1 MRRIKVS
8 RVLCLLL
15 VFALASGALTGCGLI
30 GKRKKPTALAKIDKN
45 TTYAQIESPLDTILK
60 SAESNAAGD
69 GNAAKA
75 PDDELSDDMGADRFN
90 FIASQAANGRYY
102 VLYSDLENAD
112 NVFLCSFDEKGKKEV
127 TIPIPSSEDGGVTHF
142 CVMPDDSIILL
153 DNRYVAQKDV
163 FVRQM
168 GRYTVENKDKDN
180 KDKDKDKDKPVL
192 KEVWK
197 VTVSDEEDFYPNGL
211 VSTENDIYIL
221 TETGVII
228 YDSKDG
234 AAKLKS
240 DLPKDFYGNICK
252 TPDGKVLLAA
262 SMSPYAFSYT
272 IDPATGKY
280 QENKYQTPGSFYGD
294 AFSSGFGEYD
304 FCIADASCIYGFKIG
319 EPEPVKLFDFIGSDL
334 EIESIIGFSFLSA
347 ETAVLMYYNMDF
359 GSEAALFKKAPD
371 QQGDKVALSIACT
384 YADSKLSKAIVNFNK
399 KNDRYR
405 VVLKEYPYDD
415 EGNNTLNMEIAA
427 GNIPDMLCVSEDM
440 PVESYAAKGMFV
452 DLEPMFS
459 KDEEIAARDYLD
471 NVINAS
477 RIDGKMYFISPAF
490 NVIGLI
496 GKKKD
501 FGDTKGVTTTQIEN
515 MIKERGLSYDTAM
528 GVTSRQDMLS
538 WVMFCAMEEYVD
550 WDKGTCSFGSESFI
564 NLLKFCNKFPKK
576 VKYENVDWSKFETAM
591 REGKQ
596 LARDG
601 YIYNIESYMVDR
613 YGYVGDEIVFMGY
626 PGNGENGPVIMNELA
641 VAIMHNSDHPEGCW
655 EFLREFY
662 LDDYQQSV
670 DNAFPVST
678 DALQILAEK
687 AMNPKVY
694 TYTDVN
700 GKQVSEPE
708 TGSIFLNDKEIKL
721 PVPTQKD
728 IDFVMD
734 ILRSLENK
742 ASVDS
747 KITEIINEES
757 GAYFAGQKGAEET
770 ADIIQSRVK
779 VYISETK

>member
-30 GKRKKPTALAKIDKN
+30 GKRKKPTTLAKIDKN

-60 SAESNAAGD
+60 SAESNADGG
-69 GNAAKA
+69 GNAEKA

-180 KDKDKDKDKPVL
+180 KDKDKDKPVL

-262 SMSPYAFSYT
+262 SMSPNAFSYT

-728 IDFVMD
+728 IDFVMEL
-734 ILRSLENK
+734 LRSLENK

>member
-1 MRRIKVS
+1 
-8 RVLCLLL
+8 
-15 VFALASGALTGCGLI
+15 
-30 GKRKKPTALAKIDKN
+30 
-45 TTYAQIESPLDTILK
+45 
-60 SAESNAAGD
+60 
-69 GNAAKA
+69 
-75 PDDELSDDMGADRFN
+75 
-90 FIASQAANGRYY
+90 
-102 VLYSDLENAD
+102 
-112 NVFLCSFDEKGKKEV
+112 
-127 TIPIPSSEDGGVTHF
+127 
-142 CVMPDDSIILL
+142 
-153 DNRYVAQKDV
+153 
-163 FVRQM
+163 
-168 GRYTVENKDKDN
+168 
-180 KDKDKDKDKPVL
+180 
-192 KEVWK
+192 
-197 VTVSDEEDFYPNGL
+197 
-211 VSTENDIYIL
+211 
-221 TETGVII
+221 
-228 YDSKDG
+228 
-234 AAKLKS
+234 
-240 DLPKDFYGNICK
+240 
-252 TPDGKVLLAA
+252 
-262 SMSPYAFSYT
+262 
-272 IDPATGKY
+272 
-280 QENKYQTPGSFYGD
+280 
-294 AFSSGFGEYD
+294 
-304 FCIADASCIYGFKIG
+304 
-319 EPEPVKLFDFIGSDL
+319 
-334 EIESIIGFSFLSA
+334 
-347 ETAVLMYYNMDF
+347 
-359 GSEAALFKKAPD
+359 
-371 QQGDKVALSIACT
+371 
-384 YADSKLSKAIVNFNK
+384 
-399 KNDRYR
+399 
-405 VVLKEYPYDD
+405 
-415 EGNNTLNMEIAA
+415 
-427 GNIPDMLCVSEDM
+427 
-440 PVESYAAKGMFV
+440 MFV

-576 VKYENVDWSKFETAM
+576 VKYENVDWSKLETAM